1 MHPFCFL
8 LGHIA
13 GTVKK
18 VSYTL
23 KISHEKYSKAP
34 VNFRDE
40 YYKELEEA
48 IKANKEIKSN
58 LNRLQDDLNPIR
70 VLKLFEKITD
80 EVLGRKIRSLFLTH
94 LNQSILFFNVHS
106 SASYVTVRC
115 P

>member
-70 VLKLFEKITD
+70 VLKLFEKIKY
-80 EVLGRKIRSLFLTH
+80 EVLVRKIISLFLRGVVEV
-94 LNQSILFFNVHS
+94 LIYSD
-106 SASYVTVRC
+106 
-115 P
+115 